1 MDMHCLN
8 CDKELMKAP
17 AFKPPPTRFPTTF
30 ATPADCSLKHKAGFV
45 MKFRAAAERA
55 FCSDKAFPVAAG
67 YVAYFEA
74 TLTAVTGT
82 TAVAVG
88 LVTDEG
94 WYSSETFPGW
104 TEGSLGWHSD
114 DGRFYLNGNGDRS
127 WEGVD
132 SIVEGSVVGCGQLAT
147 GDVFCTLNGRLFATG
162 VSMHPGMRAVV
173 AADGHADVKVNLGQ
187 EAFVFECRR
196 LLGRPEL
203 LQEAEHPSVIS
214 AEEEGKGAEE
224 GKEDLPAA
232 ALISSDSLS
241 LIMQFLCV
249 SPEHFRVASVVCRE
263 WHEQLSER
271 AVSNVIWSGLA
282 KRRWVFIP
290 DSTKV
295 RNWLKFYR
303 RRHEAVRATSEA
315 DRKSSAHV
323 MNCLEWELN
332 CPIAADKLGPLRTG
346 VFGGS
351 ATQYC
356 SVCKE
361 DVHLVQLAS
370 EVAGHLEAGYCMTF
384 DLGRTM
390 PTLPPP
396 PPVQGRMRM
405 PELPVHARPPRPV
418 PSRPMPGGL
427 PLPPPE

>member
-1 MDMHCLN
+1 MRPIPYQIVFFICTHDLKLAKRCSLSFTNDSPTVMYSEGDVARFREMVCLLPTCRDCGYPKGDDEMHRLN
-8 CDKELMKAP
+8 CDTRLRRLPASGLEILSPSSAASSIDKEAAP
-17 AFKPPPTRFPTTF
+17 A
-30 ATPADCSLKHKAGFV
+30 
-45 MKFRAAAERA
+45 E
-55 FCSDKAFPVAAG
+55 DKGVA
-67 YVAYFEA
+67 
-74 TLTAVTGT
+74 
-82 TAVAVG
+82 
-88 LVTDEG
+88 
-94 WYSSETFPGW
+94 
-104 TEGSLGWHSD
+104 
-114 DGRFYLNGNGDRS
+114 
-127 WEGVD
+127 
-132 SIVEGSVVGCGQLAT
+132 IVSV
-147 GDVFCTLNGRLFATG
+147 
-162 VSMHPGMRAVV
+162 
-173 AADGHADVKVNLGQ
+173 
-187 EAFVFECRR
+187 
-196 LLGRPEL
+196 
-203 LQEAEHPSVIS
+203 
-214 AEEEGKGAEE
+214 EEEKGAEE

-249 SPEHFRVASVVCRE
+249 SPEHFRVASVVCHE
-263 WHEQLSER
+263 WHELLSER

-332 CPIAADKLGPLRTG
+332 CPIAADKLGPLKKKKG
-346 VFGGS
+346 FGSG

-361 DVHLVQLAS
+361 DVHVVQSARQ
-370 EVAGHLEAGYCMTF
+370 VAGHLEAGYCMTF
-384 DLGRTM
+384 DLGRTLRA
-390 PTLPPP
+390 PRPR
-396 PPVQGRMRM
+396 PPVRGRMRM
-405 PELPVHARPPRPV
+405 PPRPVHARPPRPV

>member
-1 MDMHCLN
+1 MRPIPYQIVFFICTHDLKLAKRCSLSFTNDSPTVMYSEGDVARFSEMIRLPRCHDCGYPKGDDEMHRLN
-8 CDKELMKAP
+8 CDTRLRRLPASGLEILSPSSAASSIDKEAAP
-17 AFKPPPTRFPTTF
+17 A
-30 ATPADCSLKHKAGFV
+30 
-45 MKFRAAAERA
+45 E
-55 FCSDKAFPVAAG
+55 DK
-67 YVAYFEA
+67 E
-74 TLTAVTGT
+74 
-82 TAVAVG
+82 
-88 LVTDEG
+88 
-94 WYSSETFPGW
+94 
-104 TEGSLGWHSD
+104 
-114 DGRFYLNGNGDRS
+114 
-127 WEGVD
+127 VD
-132 SIVEGSVVGCGQLAT
+132 IVSV
-147 GDVFCTLNGRLFATG
+147 
-162 VSMHPGMRAVV
+162 
-173 AADGHADVKVNLGQ
+173 
-187 EAFVFECRR
+187 
-196 LLGRPEL
+196 
-203 LQEAEHPSVIS
+203 
-214 AEEEGKGAEE
+214 EEEKGAEE